1 MPWIL
6 WVTMGLLNIVALTMV
21 LNRKSFS
28 TRKRGALLAL
38 ILAIVGPPIIGDST
52 GWFILLIP
60 VPMLIGI
67 YTLIFFPK
75 NRANEW

>member
-6 WVTMGLLNIVALTMV
+6 WVTMGLLYIVALVMV
-21 LNRKSFS
+21 LNEKSFS
-28 TRKRGALLAL
+28 TRKRGTLVAL
-38 ILAIVGPPIIGDST
+38 ILAIAGPPIIGDSI

-75 NRANEW
+75 NSANE

>member
-1 MPWIL
+1 MSWIL
-6 WVTMGLLNIVALTMV
+6 WVTIGLLYVIALVMV
-21 LNRKSFS
+21 LNRKSSF
-28 TRKRGALLAL
+28 TRKKGVLVALAL
-38 ILAIVGPPIIGDST
+38 AIAGPPIIGDAM

-75 NRANEW
+75 TRVSE